1 MISENTY
8 HKKIHYGFLG
18 TLLWGSVIFAL
29 FVALQIGSVWL
40 YIGATYGELKPN
52 EVSVVMA
59 AIENNGTVMA
69 IGAILPAIFTLL
81 LMAVIIKAKKNTRIQ
96 DYLTIRG
103 FSFSDARF
111 WLIILVVF
119 LIASDG
125 ITYLMGKPIVPDVM
139 LVTYRSAEPVW
150 LLWLALIVAAPLFEE
165 IFFRGFLLSGFS
177 SSFMG
182 PTAALIIT
190 SALWAVIHVQYE
202 IYAIIIIFLMGILLG
217 LAKTK
222 SKSILLPIFLHA
234 TSNAIAAFQ
243 TSILI

>member
-1 MISENTY
+1 MTSERLDPEQQY
-8 HKKIHYGFLG
+8 YGFIG
-18 TLLWGSVIFAL
+18 TLLWGIVIFAL
-29 FVALQIGSVWL
+29 FLALQIGSVWL
-40 YIGATYGELKPN
+40 YIGATYGELKQH

-69 IGAILPAIFTLL
+69 IGAILPAIFTIL
-81 LMAVIIKAKKNTRIQ
+81 LMAAIIKAKNNIPIR
-96 DYLTIRG
+96 DYLDLKS
-103 FSFSDARF
+103 FSFGAARF
-111 WLIILVVF
+111 WLIILVLF

-125 ITYLMGKPIVPDVM
+125 ITHLMGKPIVPDVM

-150 LLWLALIVAAPLFEE
+150 LLWLALIIAAPLFEE

-202 IYAIIIIFLMGILLG
+202 IYAIIIIFLMGLLLG
-217 LAKTK
+217 LAKRK
-222 SKSILLPIFLHA
+222 SQSILLPIFLHA

-243 TSILI
+243 TAIMI